1 MITMRTMR
9 LALTAAAGL
18 GVGCAGHA
26 PYNPFIV
33 PQERIYGSVKTIA
46 IAPVIAPSDLGSVD
60 PSRGKFDSLI
70 AGQLRSAGFAVVPP
84 EESEAIWKRAT
95 DSLGG
100 LFNAATGERDTV
112 KLNTARA
119 VAMRELQTRFQAD
132 AWLHPHIVFASA
144 KFDQGNAAW
153 DGARQSYQ
161 SFGKKFLTALFG
173 GGTYG
178 KTAALSL
185 WVDLE
190 DMHGKDL
197 YTNQGGLQ
205 LYMVPSG
212 HDWVKIPPGELY
224 ADSARNANAVR
235 LALAPLVTRAMSAR
249 SQ

>member
-185 WVDLE
+185 SVDLE
-190 DMHGKDL
+190 DMHAAALHGAVGARLGEDPARRAL
-197 YTNQGGLQ
+197 CGL
-205 LYMVPSG
+205 
-212 HDWVKIPPGELY
+212 
-224 ADSARNANAVR
+224 SAQRQCGASSAG
-235 LALAPLVTRAMSAR
+235 ALGDAR
-249 SQ
+249 DECEITVMKA

>member
-1 MITMRTMR
+1 
-9 LALTAAAGL
+9 
-18 GVGCAGHA
+18 
-26 PYNPFIV
+26 
-33 PQERIYGSVKTIA
+33 
-46 IAPVIAPSDLGSVD
+46 
-60 PSRGKFDSLI
+60 
-70 AGQLRSAGFAVVPP
+70 
-84 EESEAIWKRAT
+84 
-95 DSLGG
+95 
-100 LFNAATGERDTV
+100 
-112 KLNTARA
+112 
-119 VAMRELQTRFQAD
+119 MRELQTRFQAD

-153 DGARQSYQ
+153 DGAKQSYQ

-185 WVDLE
+185 SVDLE

-197 YTNQGGLQ
+197 YTDQGGLQ

-235 LALAPLVTRAMSAR
+235 LALAPLVTRAMSAK